1 MKFSKDQQV
10 AIDIKGTNVLVSAG
24 AGSGKTAVLTERVVS
39 LLNDD
44 LKINNI
50 LVLTFTKNAA
60 KEMKDRI
67 RLKLEDKNDSS
78 NLLLLDNSYITTF
91 DAFSLSI
98 LERYHDILNLSPGIG
113 VLSEEALSYIT
124 RENIKKIFNKLDI
137 KNRSLYIWKVYVF
150 YLFNDHICII
160 FRRHF
165 LYHNN
170 EGIFL
175 SPSETEALFLY
186 KYDNEKKEFFLDKT
200 IFDSSIP
207 IKRV

>member
-1 MKFSKDQQV
+1 MKILIIFILYFAIPHYLFSQEGQLENPYYN
-10 AIDIKGTNVLVSAG
+10 IKI
-24 AGSGKTAVLTERVVS
+24 
-39 LLNDD
+39 
-44 LKINNI
+44 INQSILYFKNI
-50 LVLTFTKNAA
+50 LDQT
-60 KEMKDRI
+60 
-67 RLKLEDKNDSS
+67 
-78 NLLLLDNSYITTF
+78 NSYDERKDFLLITEKGQIIENKYF
-91 DAFSLSI
+91 GEDVYNEIKDFFPLKGERGI
-98 LERYHDILNLSPGIG
+98 LE
-113 VLSEEALSYIT
+113 E
-124 RENIKKIFNKLDI
+124 ENIKKIFNKLDI
-137 KNRSLYIWKVYVF
+137 KNGSLYIWKVYVF

>member
-10 AIDIKGTNVLVSAG
+10 AIDIKGSNVLVSAG

-67 RLKLEDKNDSS
+67 RLKLEDRNDSS

-113 VLSEEALSYIT
+113 ILSEEALSYIT
-124 RENIKKIFNKLDI
+124 RENINKIFYKAEYKKIRDM
-137 KNRSLYIWKVYVF
+137 
-150 YLFNDHICII
+150 
-160 FRRHF
+160 F
-165 LYHNN
+165 L
-170 EGIFL
+170 
-175 SPSETEALFLY
+175 T
-186 KYDNEKKEFFLDKT
+186 DNEDKLIDSLIKIKTGLRGDSFNPVLCLMAIIET
-200 IFDSSIP
+200 ISC
-207 IKRV
+207 KRWFTRNGNS

>member
-1 MKFSKDQQV
+1 MKILIIFILYF
-10 AIDIKGTNVLVSAG
+10 AIPHYLFGQEGQLENPYYNIKI
-24 AGSGKTAVLTERVVS
+24 
-39 LLNDD
+39 
-44 LKINNI
+44 INQSILYFKNI
-50 LVLTFTKNAA
+50 LDQT
-60 KEMKDRI
+60 
-67 RLKLEDKNDSS
+67 
-78 NLLLLDNSYITTF
+78 NSYDERKDFLLITEKGQIIENKYF
-91 DAFSLSI
+91 GEDVYNEIKDFFPLKGERGI
-98 LERYHDILNLSPGIG
+98 LE
-113 VLSEEALSYIT
+113 E
-124 RENIKKIFNKLDI
+124 ENIKKIFNKLDI
-137 KNRSLYIWKVYVF
+137 KNGSLYIWKVYVF

-186 KYDNEKKEFFLDKT
+186 KYDNEKKEFCLDKT

>member
-1 MKFSKDQQV
+1 MKILIIFILYFAIPHYLFSQEGQLENPYYN
-10 AIDIKGTNVLVSAG
+10 IKI
-24 AGSGKTAVLTERVVS
+24 
-39 LLNDD
+39 
-44 LKINNI
+44 INQSILYFKNI
-50 LVLTFTKNAA
+50 LDQT
-60 KEMKDRI
+60 
-67 RLKLEDKNDSS
+67 
-78 NLLLLDNSYITTF
+78 NSYDERKDFLLITEKGQIIENKYF
-91 DAFSLSI
+91 GEDVYNEIKDFFPLKGERGI
-98 LERYHDILNLSPGIG
+98 LE
-113 VLSEEALSYIT
+113 E
-124 RENIKKIFNKLDI
+124 ENIKKIFNKLDI

-186 KYDNEKKEFFLDKT
+186 KYDNEKKEFCLDKT

-207 IKRV
+207 KTCLNFFEELGDKP